1 VTSTSRDPV
10 LEKRYRWQ
18 HAVLLL
24 VGSRSSD
31 SVARFDTTDV
41 QVSTNVHYE
50 TQQNSASELEST
62 RTYSVHTMLKTQKAN
77 KQTKRT
83 CEKQK
88 KKVDTTPRCSR
99 VVPHPSTKRAQHILS
114 SEFGRDRL
122 YYV

>member
-41 QVSTNVHYE
+41 QVRTNVHYE

-62 RTYSVHTMLKTQKAN
+62 RTYSVHSDHEGTA
-77 KQTKRT
+77 
-83 CEKQK
+83 
-88 KKVDTTPRCSR
+88 
-99 VVPHPSTKRAQHILS
+99 I
-114 SEFGRDRL
+114 GG
-122 YYV
+122 